1 MITIKEF
8 ASLCNCNTQTLRYY
22 DKIDLLKPYQTDPWS
37 GYRYY
42 AKSQVIDFI
51 KIKNLQAAGF
61 TIDEIKILLTMSDQH
76 IYEAFEQKITEQLLK
91 VKQIKEI
98 QQSYLTEKST
108 MEKLIHN
115 VADYLLHSISNFEIL
130 KEFGLSPDDGP
141 AVVARLRNY
150 IEKSTS
156 RHLQDVDNLHL
167 YINDKEILDVDEATD
182 AIEALKDKGYD
193 DEVLL
198 GNKDV
203 REFKGFTKENSKTI
217 WSCHDW
223 QFVYEFIDD
232 IPPLREGQDYCFF
245 FNLTNAKYDI
255 GLEFSMF
262 MIASMLLRLN
272 SDQIVMGCCVERSV
286 DNKNH
291 FSLQQLI

>member
-1 MITIKEF
+1 
-8 ASLCNCNTQTLRYY
+8 
-22 DKIDLLKPYQTDPWS
+22 
-37 GYRYY
+37 
-42 AKSQVIDFI
+42 
-51 KIKNLQAAGF
+51 
-61 TIDEIKILLTMSDQH
+61 
-76 IYEAFEQKITEQLLK
+76 
-91 VKQIKEI
+91 
-98 QQSYLTEKST
+98 

-130 KEFGLSPDDGP
+130 KEFGLTPDDGP

-232 IPPLREGQDYCFF
+232 IPPLREGQDCCFF